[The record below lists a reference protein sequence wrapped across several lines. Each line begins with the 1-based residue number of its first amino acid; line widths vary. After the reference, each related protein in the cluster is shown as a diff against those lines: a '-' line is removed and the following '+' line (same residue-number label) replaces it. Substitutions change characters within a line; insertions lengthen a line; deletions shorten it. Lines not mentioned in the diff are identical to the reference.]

1 MWGSRRCSLLSMLEL
16 DAKLPQKP
24 SARTRG
30 NVYLLPGQWYVGQKG
45 ELVRTLLGSCV
56 GITLWHPVR
65 KIGGMCHFL
74 LPERLRTSST
84 VLDGRYGDEA
94 VDLLVR
100 EIQKTGVKPEEFE
113 AQLYGGADTMPE
125 ESNVKFNVGERNV
138 EKAWALIDQHRFQ
151 LMSVDVG
158 GTDPRS
164 ISLDLITGAVALRR
178 GGGSTP

>member
-16 DAKLPQKP
+16 DANLPQKP

-30 NVYLLPGQWYVGQKG
+30 SVYLLPGQWYVGQKG

-56 GITLWHPVR
+56 SITLWHPVR

-74 LPERLRTSST
+74 LPERLRASSA

-138 EKAWALIDQHRFQ
+138 EKAWGLIDQHRFQ

>member
-16 DAKLPQKP
+16 DANLPQKP

-30 NVYLLPGQWYVGQKG
+30 SAYLLPGQWYVGQKG

-56 GITLWHPVR
+56 SITLWHPVR

-74 LPERLRTSST
+74 LPERLRASSA

-100 EIQKTGVKPEEFE
+100 EIQKTGVKPEEID

-125 ESNVKFNVGERNV
+125 EANVMVNVGERNV
-138 EKAWALIDQHRFQ
+138 EKAWGLIDQHRFQ